1 MRNVTNI
8 FYFSAITLF
17 AFVAACKKD
26 DAVTPP
32 ENPPVN
38 TSAKVATVTTD
49 SIYDVTTSTATFKGK
64 VVANG
69 GAAVTVRGVCWS
81 LNPEPTIDGSKADAA
96 TVKGS
101 GEFICNIKGL
111 VENKLYYI
119 RSYAINSAGVA
130 YGNEKTFTAT
140 AIKLSS
146 ITVKP
151 IHIVGVTLARAYSNI
166 TDDGGGAIT
175 ARGLCWSLAHN
186 PTINDQKTVDGKD
199 RGEFTSNMTGLTA
212 ATVYYVRAYATNAA
226 GTVYSNEISIKTT
239 AQGNVR
245 YTLVKE
251 ANPTAEQ
258 SNAYN
263 LIQQGMDKAMLY
275 YNNYTSISKNITVY
289 YVPGV
294 PTADGNTNGTIRFG
308 SNMAYTHQATCM
320 HESAHTMGIGT
331 TNSWWNTLM
340 IGGTYRGANALA
352 KLRALTNNPN
362 AMINGDSQHF
372 WPYGLN
378 SSGEVQS
385 DLDYIY
391 HCLLMEEMK
400 KDGLFIN

>member
-1 MRNVTNI
+1 MRKLNRIFCFSLVTLTV
-8 FYFSAITLF
+8 F
-17 AFVAACKKD
+17 AACKKD
-26 DAVTPP
+26 VEVATEPL
-32 ENPPVN
+32 PVN
-38 TSAKVATVTTD
+38 TVTRLATLTTD
-49 SIYDVTTSTATFKGK
+49 SIYDVTTATATVKARVTDKGS
-64 VVANG
+64 
-69 GAAVTVRGVCWS
+69 AAVTARGVCWS
-81 LNPEPTIDGSKADAA
+81 LHAGPTVDSSKIEAA
-96 TVKGS
+96 MVKGS

-111 VENKLYYI
+111 KENKLYYV
-119 RSYAINSAGVA
+119 RSYAVSSAGVA
-130 YGNEKTFTAT
+130 YGNEMTFTAT
-140 AIKLSS
+140 AIKLAT

-151 IHIVGVTLARAYSNI
+151 VHIVGVTLARAYSNI
-166 TDDGGGAIT
+166 SNDGGGAIT
-175 ARGLCWSLAHN
+175 ARGLCWSLQPG
-186 PTINDQKTVDGKD
+186 PTVSNQKTVDGKD
-199 RGEFTSNMTGLTA
+199 AGEFTSNLTGLTA
-212 ATVYYVRAYATNAA
+212 ATVYYIRAYATNAA

-239 AQGNVR
+239 SQGNVR

-251 ANPTAEQ
+251 ANPTPEQ
-258 SNAYN
+258 TNAYN
-263 LIQQGMDKAMLY
+263 LITQGMDKTIWY

-294 PTADGNTNGTIRFG
+294 PTADGNTNGTVRFG
-308 SNMAYTHQATCM
+308 SNTAYMHQATCM

-340 IGGTYRGANALA
+340 VGGTYRGTNALA

-385 DLDYIY
+385 ELDYIY

-400 KDGLFIN
+400 KDGLYIN